1 MTWNRADGR
10 RADET
15 PLEVACDE
23 SGSDGENLVGGNTDV
38 FAHAGVQ
45 LPVEVAEAYVQ
56 EIRDRIRSPAE
67 EYKANHLLR
76 EKHRAVL
83 EWLLAPAG
91 PLAGQARVQLTQKAY
106 VVVER
111 AVGML
116 LGEDDGAARTLFR
129 AGPRAFGDE
138 RWREFLGA
146 ANRLLRVRGDGAP
159 DTPEAEFFR
168 AVEALR
174 AADGPDGA
182 ADGPGVP
189 TVLERLA
196 GARDRAADYRERLLD
211 GPPLVPVLN
220 PLLPAIVRTAASWS
234 TGGRPVVLVHDR
246 QNMLTEDRIAWIV
259 AAARRRG
266 AALTDVR
273 LVAARQDARVQLAD
287 FLAGVARKIASDEL
301 NGHGDAVLT
310 SLLRPFVAAESVW
323 GDEDSWARIGP
334 DTEIAGVAARLN
346 FAV

>member
-10 RADET
+10 RTDEA

-38 FAHAGVQ
+38 FAHAGVR
-45 LPVEVAEAYVQ
+45 LPAATAEAYVR
-56 EIRDRIRSPAE
+56 EVRDRIRSPAE

-91 PLAGQARVQLTQKAY
+91 PLAGQARVQLTQKAF

-111 AVGML
+111 AVALL
-116 LGEDDGAARTLFR
+116 LGEDDGAARALFR
-129 AGPRAFGDE
+129 AGPGAFGEE

-146 ANRLLRVRGDGAP
+146 ANRLLRVRGDGQP
-159 DTPEAEFFR
+159 PPPVTEFFR
-168 AVEALR
+168 AVDTLR
-174 AADGPDGA
+174 ATGGPAGA
-182 ADGPGVP
+182 PE
-189 TVLERLA
+189 VLERLA
-196 GARDRAADYRERLLD
+196 GSRGRAEAYRERLLD

-220 PLLPAIVRTAASWS
+220 PLLPAVVRTAVSWS
-234 TGGRPVVLVHDR
+234 AGGRPVVLVHDR
-246 QNMLTEDRIAWIV
+246 QNLLTEDRIAWIV
-259 AAARRRG
+259 AAARSRG
-266 AALTDVR
+266 AALAGVR

-301 NGHGDAVLT
+301 NGHGDVVL
-310 SLLRPFVAAESVW
+310 SGLLRPFVAAESVW

-334 DTEIAGVAARLN
+334 RDEIPGVAARLN
-346 FAV
+346 SAV